1 MGYIEGLRTLIG
13 HRKLLV
19 PGVRA
24 VMLNASGEV
33 LLQQRGDFGTWG
45 LPAGAVE
52 LNESVMMAL
61 QREVWEE
68 TALQVIRATPFG
80 MYSNPKYS
88 ATYPNGDQI
97 QPISLAFLIDEWTGE
112 PIADGQESLRLAF
125 FDFDYLPSIN
135 QILPAHYKT
144 ILDSRR
150 FLEDG
155 QFIVD

>member
-1 MGYIEGLRTLIG
+1 MGYIEDLRSLIG
-13 HRKLLV
+13 HRKVLV

-24 VMLNASGEV
+24 VIRNASGEV

-52 LNESVMMAL
+52 LDESVMMAL

-68 TALQVIRATPFG
+68 TALRVMRATPFG
-80 MYSNPKYS
+80 MYSNPQNS
-88 ATYPNGDQI
+88 ITYPNGDQV
-97 QPISLAFLIDEWTGE
+97 QPISLAFLIDEWAGE

-125 FDFDYLPSIN
+125 FDFDHLPHVD
-135 QILPAHYKT
+135 QIHPAHHKT

-150 FLEDG
+150 FLDDG
-155 QFIVD
+155 TFIVD